1 MFIRIESFAESKALD
16 ARYRFSWWQRMTVTS
31 SSRRNLTYER
41 EGTIE
46 ATLWGHQLLRSREY
60 LSDSPLKTNIRQ
72 VDEHELIFGTHYE
85 QWHIHEHNRLIDRD
99 RYRSR
104 AIYSWA
110 DDELKI
116 VEHHHEVRL
125 EGAAPPVEE

>member
-1 MFIRIESFAESKALD
+1 MPAIAL
-16 ARYRFSWWQRMTVTS
+16 AGGQRMTVTS

-72 VDEHELIFGTHYE
+72 VDEHESIFGTHYE

-116 VEHHHEVRL
+116 VEHHHEIRL

>member
-1 MFIRIESFAESKALD
+1 LLKVKLSMPAIAL
-16 ARYRFSWWQRMTVTS
+16 AGGQRMTVTS

-72 VDEHELIFGTHYE
+72 VDEHESIFGTHYE

-125 EGAAPPVEE
+125 EGAAPPVEEW